1 MRYASL
7 SGRLVLIGRDGRTAL
22 DVAEASDGRLPSS
35 PQAVYDD
42 WEKFHAWAAS
52 ASLELAKPFDRE
64 LLEAPVPAPRQL
76 FAVGLNYGSHASEV
90 GLDPNQVPPIFT
102 KFVSSITGPYAPVA
116 HPGGSVD
123 WEVEL
128 VVVIAQEA
136 RRVPVDDAWSYVAG
150 LTVGQDISERELQHV
165 GTMPQF
171 SLGKSYPGFAP
182 MGPWVVTLDE
192 VPDPDDLELACWVN
206 GELVQRGRTS
216 EMIMS
221 VPELIARLSQVV
233 TLLPGDVIF
242 TGTPAGVGLGRT
254 PPRFLSVGDELTT
267 RIDGLGELQTTIVG
281 ARA

>member
-7 SGRLVLIGRDGRTAL
+7 SGRLVLVGRDGRTAL
-22 DVAEASDGRLPSS
+22 DVEEGSDGRLPSN
-35 PQAVYDD
+35 PHAIYDD
-42 WEKFHAWAAS
+42 WEKFQTWAVS
-52 ASLELAKPFDRE
+52 ASVELAKPFERE
-64 LLEAPVPAPRQL
+64 LLRAPVPSPRQL

-90 GLDPNQVPPIFT
+90 GLDPNQIPPIFT
-102 KFVSSITGPYAPVA
+102 KFVSSITGPYAPVP

-123 WEVEL
+123 WEAEL
-128 VVVIAQEA
+128 VVVMAREA
-136 RRVPVDDAWSYVAG
+136 RRVPVDAAWSYVAG

-171 SLGKSYPGFAP
+171 SLGKSHPGFAP

-206 GELVQRGRTS
+206 GEQVQRARTS

-221 VPELIARLSQVV
+221 VPELVARLSRVV

-242 TGTPAGVGLGRT
+242 TGTPAGVGLGRN
-254 PPRFLSVGDELTT
+254 PPRYLAVGDELTT
-267 RIDGLGELQTTIVG
+267 RISGLGELQTTITAG
-281 ARA
+281 DG

>member
-7 SGRLVLIGRDGRTAL
+7 SGRVVLVGPDGRTAL
-22 DVAEASDGRLPSS
+22 DVEQASDGLFTSS
-35 PQAVYDD
+35 PQAIYEA
-42 WEKFHAWAAS
+42 WEDFAKWAAS
-52 ASLELAKPFDRE
+52 ADLDQAGPFDPEQLR
-64 LLEAPVPAPRQL
+64 APVPAPRQL

-90 GLDPNQVPPIFT
+90 GLNPDGVPPIFT
-102 KFVSSITGPYAPVA
+102 KFVSSITGPYAQVA

-128 VVVIAQEA
+128 VVVIAREA
-136 RRVPVDDAWSYVAG
+136 RRVPADHAWSHVAG

-182 MGPWVVTLDE
+182 MGPWVVTQDE
-192 VPDPDDLELACWVN
+192 FPDPDDLELACWVN
-206 GELVQRGRTS
+206 GELVQRARTS

-221 VPELIARLSQVV
+221 VPQLIARLSHIV
-233 TLLPGDVIF
+233 TLLPGDVIY

-254 PPRFLSVGDELTT
+254 PPRFLAVGDELTT
-267 RIDGLGELQTTIVG
+267 RITGIGELRTVMVAEQD
-281 ARA
+281 

>member
-7 SGRLVLIGRDGRTAL
+7 SGRLVLVGRDGRTAL
-22 DVAEASDGRLPSS
+22 DVEEASDGRLSS
-35 PQAVYDD
+35 NPQAIYDD
-42 WEKFHAWAAS
+42 WEQFHIWAAS

-64 LLEAPVPAPRQL
+64 SLEAPVPAPRQL

-128 VVVIAQEA
+128 VVVIAREA

-192 VPDPDDLELACWVN
+192 VSNPDDLELACWVN

-254 PPRFLSVGDELTT
+254 PPRFLGVGDELTT
-267 RIDGLGELQTTIVG
+267 RIEGLGELQTTIVE
-281 ARA
+281 ARD